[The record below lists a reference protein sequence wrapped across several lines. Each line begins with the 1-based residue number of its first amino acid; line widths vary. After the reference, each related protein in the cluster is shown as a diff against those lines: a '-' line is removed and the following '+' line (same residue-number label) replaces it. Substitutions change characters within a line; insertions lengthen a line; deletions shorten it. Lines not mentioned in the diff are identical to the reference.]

1 MTNIFTFDK
10 KKTMTLELIPNNDL
24 IFKGPFN
31 VVSTTTLKLNNSGN
45 ERLAYK
51 IKTTAPKRYC
61 VKPNS
66 GFLDAHTMAN
76 IQVMLQPQTA
86 GQPDDR
92 TKHKFM
98 VQWVAV
104 PASYTDDVDNFW
116 KQDLKTLSVQDS
128 KLKCVFAD
136 ETQAAV
142 VPNNSHENDKT
153 DSVSS
158 RHTATIQNSDYQT
171 QQSTASSTSS
181 NYQSQSSPTRLRAAN
196 VSQPMSQTR
205 PQVDEMSKTNLQQE
219 IHRLQEENESL
230 KNRLRDQETNLRSR
244 VQTAGHE
251 RSSMSSDRSKSSQ
264 TGLVV
269 MGVALNE
276 QLVLVVFL
284 LALLFG
290 FSLGYF
296 LFSCSN

>member
-1 MTNIFTFDK
+1 MG
-10 KKTMTLELIPNNDL
+10 LELIPNNDL
-24 IFKGPFN
+24 VFKGPFN
-31 VVSTTTLKLNNSGN
+31 AVSTTTLKLNNSGN

-66 GFLDAHTMAN
+66 GFLEAHAN
-76 IQVMLQPQTA
+76 ASIQVMLQPQTP

-104 PASYTDDVDNFW
+104 PSTFTEDVDTFW
-116 KQDLKTLSVQDS
+116 KQDLKSLNVQDS

-136 ETQAAV
+136 EAQAAV
-142 VPNNSHENDKT
+142 VPTNSHENDKT
-153 DSVSS
+153 DSS
-158 RHTATIQNSDYQT
+158 RQTTSLQNNDYQT
-171 QQSTASSTSS
+171 QPSTTSTSSS
-181 NYQSQSSPTRLRAAN
+181 NYQSQSSPTRARSTN
-196 VSQPMSQTR
+196 ISQVRT
-205 PQVDEMSKTNLQQE
+205 QVDEMSKTSLEQE
-219 IHRLQEENESL
+219 INHLKEENKS
-230 KNRLRDQETNLRSR
+230 LRDRLKDQDSILRNR
-244 VQTAGHE
+244 GTTGND
-251 RSSMSSDRSKSSQ
+251 RSSLSSDRSKSSQ
-264 TGLVV
+264 AGLVV
-269 MGVALNE
+269 MGIALNE
-276 QLVLVVFL
+276 QLVLVLFL

>member
-1 MTNIFTFDK
+1 
-10 KKTMTLELIPNNDL
+10 MTLELIPNSDL

-31 VVSTTTLKLNNSGN
+31 VVSITTLKLANSGN

-66 GFLDAHTMAN
+66 GYLEAHTTAN
-76 IQVMLQPQTA
+76 IQVMLQPQAA

-104 PASYTDDVDNFW
+104 PNNYTDDVDNFW
-116 KQDLKTLSVQDS
+116 KQDLKTLNVQDS

-136 ETQAAV
+136 EQPAAV
-142 VPNNSHENDKT
+142 VPNDSHGHRELDAPTSRATESTNATENR
-153 DSVSS
+153 V
-158 RHTATIQNSDYQT
+158 
-171 QQSTASSTSS
+171 QQQTASSSATVF
-181 NYQSQSSPTRLRAAN
+181 NQRSSPINSRATNPVQIQNQDRQQDLSDDSNKSRLKQEIDRLK
-196 VSQPMSQTR
+196 
-205 PQVDEMSKTNLQQE
+205 DENDALKERLKQQE
-219 IHRLQEENESL
+219 SG
-230 KNRLRDQETNLRSR
+230 LRQRTTGGNSA
-244 VQTAGHE
+244 VNQF
-251 RSSMSSDRSKSSQ
+251 KSNHQ
-264 TGLVV
+264 QQNGLVLF
-269 MGVALNE
+269 GIALTE
-276 QLVLVVFL
+276 QLVLVAFVVS
-284 LALLFG
+284 LLFG